1 MINILCGSL
10 AMVILTLFIGGLAY
24 SIWDNTESIA
34 FPIIVAIVLVM
45 DFVAFIDEIRSG
57 PDHT

>member
-10 AMVILTLFIGGLAY
+10 AMVILSLFLGGLAY
-24 SIWDNTESIA
+24 SIWDNAKFIA
-34 FPIIVAIVLVM
+34 FPIIVAVVLLM
-45 DFVAFIDEIRSG
+45 AFVAFIDEIRSG

>member
-10 AMVILTLFIGGLAY
+10 AMVVLSLFIGGLAY
-24 SIWDNTESIA
+24 SIWENTESLA
-34 FPIIVAIVLVM
+34 FPIIVAAVLVM
-45 DFVAFIDEIRSG
+45 ALVAFIDEIRSG